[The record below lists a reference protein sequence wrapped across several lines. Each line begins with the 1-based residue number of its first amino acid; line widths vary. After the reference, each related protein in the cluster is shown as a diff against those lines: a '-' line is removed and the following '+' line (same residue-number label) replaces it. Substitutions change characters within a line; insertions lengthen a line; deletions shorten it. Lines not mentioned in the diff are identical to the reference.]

1 MGAMLAAAHSHDME
15 TAVFVKKYVSHAA
28 HARHRVP
35 RMDVTVFAFRRDGLV
50 SRVTSEFT
58 SVTAGCIKPFF
69 TPEHVGAIII
79 AFEDDPGES
88 QHAVQTLLADLAE
101 HPQLR
106 VYDVVTVWGET
117 FQGLNVGLGII
128 EPAPVVI
135 IEAVEPLPPVAD
147 QAQALRVVLDAQQGM
162 PDARTMSVA
171 ATALAVNNDIR
182 SWLLP
187 RAWFDP
193 SMVESTIGLPPDI
206 GPTQVA
212 RLLVFAMGLP
222 DYLAP
227 DALALAALWHMV
239 LFGRA
244 PESFQAFERALRI
257 NPQHDLALF
266 TMQLWHS
273 TMPIPSN

>member
-1 MGAMLAAAHSHDME
+1 MSAAHSPVMQ
-15 TAVFVKKYVSHAA
+15 TATALIKKYIALAA
-28 HARHRVP
+28 EARRDAP
-35 RMDVTVFAFRRDGLV
+35 FADVLIFLFRRDGAV
-50 SRVTSEFT
+50 PMIGSAYG
-58 SVTAGCIKPFF
+58 SVTPGQIGCFV
-69 TPEHVGAIII
+69 TPAHAGAIIV

-88 QHAVQTLLADLAE
+88 QQAVQTLLADFGE
-101 HPQLR
+101 HPQLNI
-106 VYDVVTVWGET
+106 YDVVTVWGET

-128 EPAPVVI
+128 EPLPVVT

-147 QAQALRVVLDAQQGM
+147 QAQALRAVLDADQGM
-162 PDARTMSVA
+162 PDAHTMSVA
-171 ATALAVNNDIR
+171 ATALSVNGEIR
-182 SWLLP
+182 TWLLP
-187 RAWFDP
+187 RSQGSVGVLD
-193 SMVESTIGLPPDI
+193 SDIGLPPKI

-212 RLLVFAMGLP
+212 RLMVFAMALP

-266 TMQLWHS
+266 AKHLWHS
-273 TMPIPSN
+273 TVSIPMPGL